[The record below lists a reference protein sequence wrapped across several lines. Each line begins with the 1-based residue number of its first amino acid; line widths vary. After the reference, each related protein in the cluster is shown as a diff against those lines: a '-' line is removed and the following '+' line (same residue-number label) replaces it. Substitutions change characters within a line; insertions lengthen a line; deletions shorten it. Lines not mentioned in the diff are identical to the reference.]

1 MAGEISRTKIAV
13 VAFLAALCLAPR
25 AQAASPPEIDA
36 SVRATLEDFF
46 REVWS
51 GRELANK
58 GGNPGFPDNRQG
70 RLRNRW

>member
-1 MAGEISRTKIAV
+1 

-46 REVWS
+46 
-51 GRELANK
+51 
-58 GGNPGFPDNRQG
+58 
-70 RLRNRW
+70 